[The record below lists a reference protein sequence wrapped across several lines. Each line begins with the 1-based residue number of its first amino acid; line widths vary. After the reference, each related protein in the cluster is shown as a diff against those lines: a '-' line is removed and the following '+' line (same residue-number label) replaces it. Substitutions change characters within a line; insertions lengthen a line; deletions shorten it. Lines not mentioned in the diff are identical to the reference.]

1 MQALV
6 FTLMLNSVDS
16 SFNESLPQLNSV
28 IIKYM
33 ELKSEPNWAS
43 YKLPSIYICS
53 FELLYTN
60 LTALESL

>member
-16 SFNESLPQLNSV
+16 SFNESLPQSNSV
-28 IIKYM
+28 IINYT

-43 YKLPSIYICS
+43 YKLPSIYIYS